1 MWTGG
6 RPPLGYDIVDKKLI
20 VNETEAK
27 QVRNIFEGY
36 LQFQTVTNLVADL
49 KKRGM
54 CNKRWTS
61 EKGIQHGGTPF
72 QGGALYHMLQNR
84 LYLGEID
91 YKGNIYQGEHKGIV
105 PKELWENVQSQLE
118 EHRRRKSAFGSKR
131 KPYLLE
137 GLIFDSKRYSMSP
150 TYSVKKG
157 NVRYPYYISSPLN
170 KTQKI
175 EVGELPRVPA
185 STIDNLVRSRIS
197 ILLNMDCLERIDDAT
212 VRAIVKKVTVYKDNV
227 ELEIDHQYP
236 NADCNR
242 LKDTGVVVTQN
253 KNHTHVRIAAV
264 LRRHSRELA
273 LINPNGKPLLR
284 MNVPDPVLTKN
295 LAMAYKWREQLESGK
310 MKTMQT
316 IADAEGCTEGFIRK
330 LLPLAY
336 LAPDII
342 EAILDGTQ
350 PASLDLKKIQ
360 AKPIPLAW
368 TKQREQLGFSA

>member
-1 MWTGG
+1 M
-6 RPPLGYDIVDKKLI
+6 R
-20 VNETEAK
+20 
-27 QVRNIFEGY
+27 
-36 LQFQTVTNLVADL
+36 
-49 KKRGM
+49 
-54 CNKRWTS
+54 NKRWTS

-91 YKGNIYQGEHKGIV
+91 YKGNIYEGEHKGIV
-105 PKELWENVQSQLE
+105 PKELWDKVQSQLE
-118 EHRRRKSAFGSKR
+118 EHRRRKSERGAR
-131 KPYLLE
+131 RVPYLLV
-137 GLIFDSKRYSMSP
+137 GLIFDSKGYPMSP

-157 NVRYPYYISSPLN
+157 NVRYAYYLSSPLN
-170 KTQKI
+170 KKQEV

-185 STIDNLVRSRIS
+185 STIDNLVRRRVSG
-197 ILLNMDCLERIDDAT
+197 LLNMDCLERIKDET
-212 VRAIVKKVTVYKDNV
+212 VRAIVKKVTVYKDNI

-242 LKDTGVVVTQN
+242 LKETGDTITQN
-253 KNHTHVRIAAV
+253 KNYTHVRVATI
-264 LRRHSRELA
+264 LRRHSRKLA
-273 LINPNGKPLLR
+273 LINPNGTPL
-284 MNVPDPVLTKN
+284 MQSSEPDPVLVKN

-310 MKTMQT
+310 VKTIQT

-342 EAILDGTQ
+342 EALLDGTQ

-360 AKPIPLAW
+360 TKPIPLSW
-368 TKQREQLGFSA
+368 IKQRELLGFSA